1 MWGFGLLKFGLKM
14 GFFVVTARWM
24 YAEVALVAPGA
35 LPLIDRGLQKIAI
48 PTHDTWGEHLDA
60 AKQIARRLQADDAN
74 GFFTNTGN
82 SFRTNT
88 DTNSL
93 EKGDLQSV
101 FGSVGDSLGK
111 VTMALE
117 QARS

>member
-1 MWGFGLLKFGLKM
+1 MWGLGLLRFGLKM

-60 AKQIARRLQADDAN
+60 AKQIARRLQADDGN

-82 SFRTNT
+82 SLRPNAGTNPF
-88 DTNSL
+88 
-93 EKGDLQSV
+93 EKGDLPSV